1 MKKALIIL
9 VVLLFVVM
17 ALAKTT
23 TIEVWTLSLS
33 PWFDDYMKDVNTG
46 FEEAH
51 PGVKVDWV
59 DVPYNAGL
67 QKLQASI
74 AARKAPDVVNMNTKW
89 AVDLVSLDALAP
101 LDDYVTEV
109 EKYRYWPQLLEG
121 NTVEDKLYSI
131 PWYSA
136 PQILIYNKDIFKAAG
151 LDPKDPPETWEEM
164 LEVSRIIK
172 EKTGKYGFE
181 PTISGYEDLMLEGV
195 QLISEDGE
203 KAAFNTE
210 TAVEKLKWYQTLYEE
225 DLIPRSLG
233 GYEAGREDYSAGKIA
248 MYPVGMSMLKHVQEN
263 SPSIYEVTEVAPLPL
278 GKAEKLKSA
287 MMNFVVPVNAEHQEL
302 AAEYILWITSS
313 FWQVEFDK
321 QASIVPSTKIGLD
334 TDPYFIEKAEE
345 DLQAKA
351 QIMASKSMKYVI
363 DIGFIPGLSQEK
375 FAEFRRILDDYWLE
389 AIKGEYT
396 AEEALEKAEE
406 ETNEILAD

>member
-172 EKTGKYGFE
+172 EKTGK
-181 PTISGYEDLMLEGV
+181 
-195 QLISEDGE
+195 
-203 KAAFNTE
+203 
-210 TAVEKLKWYQTLYEE
+210 
-225 DLIPRSLG
+225 
-233 GYEAGREDYSAGKIA
+233 
-248 MYPVGMSMLKHVQEN
+248 
-263 SPSIYEVTEVAPLPL
+263 
-278 GKAEKLKSA
+278 
-287 MMNFVVPVNAEHQEL
+287 
-302 AAEYILWITSS
+302 
-313 FWQVEFDK
+313 
-321 QASIVPSTKIGLD
+321 
-334 TDPYFIEKAEE
+334 
-345 DLQAKA
+345 
-351 QIMASKSMKYVI
+351 
-363 DIGFIPGLSQEK
+363 
-375 FAEFRRILDDYWLE
+375 
-389 AIKGEYT
+389 
-396 AEEALEKAEE
+396 
-406 ETNEILAD
+406 